1 MSSTRMRRSRRPGT
15 TMVEMAFIAL
25 VCFTFMFAIF
35 EFGRVVMMY
44 QVLTSAARTGLRQA
58 VVTATSY
65 VAPATAD
72 AQVRATITN
81 ALSGHQ
87 FANPTDP
94 VVQIFQSDSSGNNIG
109 QWTQTPFGNN
119 IVVQIDADYSLLFP
133 TFGFIPKTGAATNSV
148 HLSVKCMMRSEAN

>member
-1 MSSTRMRRSRRPGT
+1 MIKSRRRLSQRRGT

-25 VCFTFMFAIF
+25 VCFSFMFAIF

-58 VVTATSY
+58 VVIPTSW
-65 VAPATAD
+65 VPAATAD
-72 AQVRATITN
+72 AQVRATIAN

-94 VVQIFQSDSSGNNIG
+94 VVQIYQADASGKNIG
-109 QWTQTPFGNN
+109 AWTQTPFGNN
-119 IVVQIDADYSLLFP
+119 IVIQIDADYSLLFP
-133 TFGFIPKTGAATNSV
+133 TYGFIPKTGTATNSV